1 MSTIAYDLKI
11 STKRKTQSTL
21 SLISEFPALSFLL
34 STLSFELLALSFKLS
49 ALSFQL

>member
-34 STLSFELLALSFKLS
+34 STLSFELLAFTFLLLTFSF
-49 ALSFQL
+49 